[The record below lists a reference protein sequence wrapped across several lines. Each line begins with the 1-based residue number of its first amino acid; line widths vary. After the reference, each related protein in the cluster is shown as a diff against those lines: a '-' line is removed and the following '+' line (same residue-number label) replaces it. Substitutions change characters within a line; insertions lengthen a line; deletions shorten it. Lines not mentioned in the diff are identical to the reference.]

1 VRARIPV
8 CSTTRV
14 KSEIVFPLMVDGS
27 GSRGCRIFGR
37 LRPDRIVRKRGAIRS
52 FKRSPQ
58 RQANRPT
65 GWAWNNFGHCQSR
78 VLKSPRRLGDRRQ
91 PLPLERSSRMIS
103 LLPAGLYPVRD
114 AVLHADG
121 V

>member
-1 VRARIPV
+1 MPVR
-8 CSTTRV
+8 STMRV
-14 KSEIVFPLMVDGS
+14 KSATFFLLMVDGS
-27 GSRGCRIFGR
+27 ASLDCRIFGR
-37 LRPDRIVRKRGAIRS
+37 LRPVRIVRKRGAIRS

-58 RQANRPT
+58 RPANHPT

-78 VLKSPRRLGDRRQ
+78 VLISRRRLGDGRATFS
-91 PLPLERSSRMIS
+91 LARSSRRIS